1 MKFLCGL
8 ILSLTFI
15 YGSSEFTIVTEN
27 YPPFN
32 YEKDGVIKGIS
43 TKIIDEVQKRV
54 GTNYPKKL
62 IAWNRAFTL
71 TKSKPGY
78 ILYTIA
84 HDPHR
89 EALFK
94 WVGPILSN
102 PAYFYKHKDSPVE
115 ISTFEEAKRV
125 RHIGIDINTKGHAYL
140 KNKGFL
146 NVTITPDTKGY
157 YKGLELGRLDLI
169 MASKSASVL
178 RAKSYGVD
186 PAIME
191 NTGVVAYE
199 QELYIAFS
207 HDTPQSVIHAWQKAL
222 YKLKSEPLYSQLIK
236 EGSEEAKKDFEV
248 KFDLF

>member
-8 ILSLTFI
+8 ILSLTFL
-15 YGSSEFTIVTEN
+15 YGTNTFTIVTES

-32 YEKDGVIKGIS
+32 YEKDGKIKGIS
-43 TKIIDEVQKRV
+43 TLIIDEIQKRV
-54 GTNYPKKL
+54 GVSYPKKL

-71 TKSKPGY
+71 TKNKPGY

-89 EALFK
+89 DSLFK

-102 PAYFYKHKDSPVE
+102 PAYFYKKKGSSVT
-115 ISTFEEAKRV
+115 INTFEDAKKV

-140 KNKGFL
+140 KNRGFT

-169 MASKSASVL
+169 MASRSASVL
-178 RAKSYGVD
+178 RAKSYGID
-186 PAIME
+186 PSLFE
-191 NTGVVAYE
+191 STGVVAYE

-207 HDTPQSVIHAWQKAL
+207 YDTPDNVIHQWQKAL
-222 YKLKSEPLYSQLIK
+222 YELKIDPLYSKLIAQ
-236 EGSEEAKKDFEV
+236 GAQEAKKDFDLV
-248 KFDLF
+248 FDLF